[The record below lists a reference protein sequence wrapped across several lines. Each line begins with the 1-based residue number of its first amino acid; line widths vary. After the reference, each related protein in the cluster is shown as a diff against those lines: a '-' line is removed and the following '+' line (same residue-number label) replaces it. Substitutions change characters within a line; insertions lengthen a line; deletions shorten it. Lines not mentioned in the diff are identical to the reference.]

1 MNSGKLYVVFTEMK
15 EMLGADALLEELFQA
30 MSSQEAR
37 ENLEHIDQM
46 YDLGLFPEE
55 EDEEED

>member
-1 MNSGKLYVVFTEMK
+1 MNKDELYGVFTEMK
-15 EMLGADALLEELFQA
+15 EMLGADALLEELFSA
-30 MSSQEAR
+30 MSSQEIR

-46 YDLGLFPEE
+46 YDLGLFLEE